1 MGLGWNLK
9 LQKHSKAAK
18 RTGSGNGRPR
28 FASWFCHLLTEWLW
42 TGFWPF
48 CASLFSS
55 GDEDSNST
63 DHMQLMWSY
72 MSYYNV
78 ERPTC
83 HCPFSY
89 HGSPPTHRFIPSAY
103 THAVCGGS
111 LEKESL
117 IQHPPVLTLF
127 LFSHLSQNSWKELCI
142 CSLIHSSQTLIFVVP
157 MKLFIKITRDLHF
170 V

>member
-18 RTGSGNGRPR
+18 RTGSGNRRPR
-28 FASWFCHLLTEWLW
+28 FASWFCHLLTERLW
-42 TGFWPF
+42 KGFWPF
-48 CASLFSS
+48 SS
-55 GDEDSNST
+55 GYEDSIST

-72 MSYYNV
+72 MSYHNA

-83 HCPFSY
+83 DCPFLY
-89 HGSPPTHRFIPSAY
+89 HGSPPLYPFIPLAY

-117 IQHPPVLTLF
+117 IQHPPSFDLIPFLSFTSKLLGRIVHLLF
-127 LFSHLSQNSWKELCI
+127 DPLQSNTYLCYSNETVHQN
-142 CSLIHSSQTLIFVVP
+142 HH
-157 MKLFIKITRDLHF
+157 DLHF